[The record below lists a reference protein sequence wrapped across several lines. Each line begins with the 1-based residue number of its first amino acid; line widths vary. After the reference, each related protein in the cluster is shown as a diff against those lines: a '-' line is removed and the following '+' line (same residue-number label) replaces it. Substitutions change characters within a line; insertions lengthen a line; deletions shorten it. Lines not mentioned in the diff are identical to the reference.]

1 MDRSLYLS
9 SNTAGNTM
17 LAQMVNSHNLAN
29 ANTPG
34 FKADLAQFRSMPVFG
49 EGHPSRV
56 YAEQERPSADF
67 TEGTI
72 YTTGNSLDLAI
83 NGEGW
88 FAIQTPDGGEA
99 YQRAGNFH
107 LSNLGLLTTADGL
120 PVLGNGG
127 PVTIPPADEV
137 IFGADGTISI
147 RPIGQAENALAI
159 IDRIKLVKPDTNQLE
174 KGEDGLFRLLEA
186 DPVLPDATVQIVQGA
201 LEASNVNMIHALIDM
216 IELSRQFE
224 MQIQSMNTAKE
235 NDELGTSTLRIS

>member
-67 TEGTI
+67 SSGTI
-72 YTTGNSLDLAI
+72 YTTGNTMDVAI
-83 NGEGW
+83 NGDGW
-88 FAIQTPDGGEA
+88 FAVQGLDGNEA

-107 LSNLGLLTTADGL
+107 LSNLGLLTSADGM

-127 PVTIPPADEV
+127 PITIPPADEV

-147 RPIGQAENALAI
+147 RPIGQDENTLAI
-159 IDRIKLVKPDTNQLE
+159 IDRIKLVNPDTKDLR
-174 KGEDGLFRLLEA
+174 KGEDGLFRLTGEEPA
-186 DPVLPDATVQIVQGA
+186 LPDASVQVIQGA
-201 LEASNVNMIHALIDM
+201 LEASNVNMIHSLIDM

-224 MQIQSMNTAKE
+224 MQVKSMTAAKE
-235 NDELGTSTLRIS
+235 NDELATSTLRIS